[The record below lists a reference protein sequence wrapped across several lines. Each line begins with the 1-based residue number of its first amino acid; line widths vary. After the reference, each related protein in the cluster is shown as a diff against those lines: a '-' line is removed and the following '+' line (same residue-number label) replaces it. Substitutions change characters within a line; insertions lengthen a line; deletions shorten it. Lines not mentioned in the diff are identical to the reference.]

1 MSRASTLPEPTPEQ
15 PADAYRA
22 LFEYNPLPMWVYDS
36 ETLAFLE
43 VNAAAVKHY
52 GYTREEFRRM
62 SILDIRPEEDR
73 PLLLRHVP
81 RLADDLQVWAGP
93 WRHRRKDGG
102 LSLVRISSHPIRFAG
117 REARLVV
124 AEDVTESTRTAEALR
139 ESREQYRFFIE
150 RTAEG
155 VWRAAVEPPLPV
167 AAPEEEQVA
176 HCTRHVRLVEINEAM
191 LRMYACGTPEEL
203 LGTQLSATFDM
214 ADPRSLDFFRTF
226 VRSGYRTVELESRE
240 LDRTGAE
247 HLFVNNLLG
256 VVEDG
261 LLTAIWGTQR
271 DVTERRAAEELVR
284 STRDQLEALV
294 DTSPL
299 PIVGLAPGGE
309 VISWNR
315 AAESIFGWTE
325 EEAIGR
331 RLPCIPDDRQ
341 GEFDRFR
348 AEVMAGDGFTNRETV
363 GARKDGTRFEVSI
376 SSAPLHDANR
386 QPVGFVAVYVDVSG
400 RVRAE
405 EALRQSQEQLRQALK
420 MEAVGRLAGGVAHDF
435 NNLLS
440 AILSYSEMV
449 LDELPPDHVSR
460 EDVEQIRQAGSRAA
474 ELTHQLLAFSRRQL
488 LQPRIIDLNAVVA
501 RVDRMLRRV
510 IGEDIELRTAL
521 SPSLGH
527 TRADAGQLEQV
538 LMNLAVNAR
547 DAMPAGGILT
557 ITTANAEVGGGGVG
571 HWPQLQ
577 PGGYVTLAVRDT
589 GVGMSRDVQ
598 ERIFEPFFTTK
609 GPGHGTGLGLST
621 VYGIVAQSGGQ
632 VFVTSEPGA
641 GSTFT
646 IYLPAH
652 HAEAD
657 LAREH
662 APRAPARGGPETV
675 LLVEDEALV
684 RQLTH
689 EILRRNGYRVLEAG
703 DGVEALAVLRDHRGH
718 IDLLLTDVV
727 MPRMSGH
734 ELVELAR
741 PLRPDMRILYVSGYS
756 EEAIARQGQLTVGV
770 ELLSKPF
777 TPGVL
782 TSKIRELLDRTP

>member
-1 MSRASTLPEPTPEQ
+1 VSRPLPSPGPAPDQ
-15 PADAYRA
+15 PRDAYRA
-22 LFEYNPLPMWVYDS
+22 LFEHNPMPMWVYDS

-43 VNAAAVKHY
+43 VNAAAVEHY
-52 GYTREEFRRM
+52 GYTRDEFRRM

-73 PLLLRHVP
+73 AQAARRASSLAGDLHVGT
-81 RLADDLQVWAGP
+81 AP
-93 WRHRRKDGG
+93 WRHRRKDGSI
-102 LSLVRISSHPIRFAG
+102 LLVRVSSHPISFAD

-124 AEDVTESTRTAEALR
+124 AQDVTEITRTAEELR
-139 ESREQYRFFIE
+139 DSREQYRFFIG

-155 VWRAAVEPPLPV
+155 VWRAAVEPPIPV
-167 AAPEEEQVA
+167 GADEADQVA
-176 HCTRHVRLVEINEAM
+176 RCTRHARLVEVNESM
-191 LRMYACGTPEEL
+191 VRMYGCADAKEL
-203 LGTQLSATFDM
+203 LGTQLSATFDLT
-214 ADPRSLDFFRTF
+214 DSRSLEFFRAF

-240 LDRTGAE
+240 FDRHGAE
-247 HLFVNNLLG
+247 RWFVNNLLG

-271 DVTERRAAEELVR
+271 DVTEHRAAE
-284 STRDQLEALV
+284 A
-294 DTSPL
+294 
-299 PIVGLAPGGE
+299 
-309 VISWNR
+309 
-315 AAESIFGWTE
+315 
-325 EEAIGR
+325 
-331 RLPCIPDDRQ
+331 
-341 GEFDRFR
+341 
-348 AEVMAGDGFTNRETV
+348 
-363 GARKDGTRFEVSI
+363 
-376 SSAPLHDANR
+376 
-386 QPVGFVAVYVDVSG
+386 G

-405 EALRQSQEQLRQALK
+405 DALRQSQEQLRQAQK

-449 LDELPPDHVSR
+449 LDDLPADHASR
-460 EDVEQIRQAGSRAA
+460 EDVEQIRQAGNRAA

-488 LQPRIIDLNAVVA
+488 LQLRIIDLNAVVA
-501 RVDRMLRRV
+501 GVDRMLRRV
-510 IGEDIELRTAL
+510 IGEDIELRTVL

-527 TRADAGQLEQV
+527 TKADPGQLEQV

-547 DAMPAGGILT
+547 DAMPTGGILT
-557 ITTANAEVGGGGVG
+557 ITTANAEVGGRHAA
-571 HWPQLQ
+571 HWPQVQ
-577 PGGYVTLAVRDT
+577 PGGYVTVSVRDT
-589 GVGMSRDVQ
+589 GTGMSREVQ

-652 HAEAD
+652 QAD
-657 LAREH
+657 IDVAAARP
-662 APRAPARGGPETV
+662 PRAPARGGAETV
-675 LLVEDEALV
+675 LLVEDETLV

-689 EILRRNGYRVLEAG
+689 EILRRNGYRVLEAA
-703 DGVEALAVLRDHRGH
+703 DGVEALAVVRDHAGH
-718 IDLLLTDVV
+718 IDLMLTDVV

-741 PLRPDMRILYVSGYS
+741 PVRPEMRILYVSGYS
-756 EEAIARQGQLTVGV
+756 EEAIARQGQLTKGI

-782 TSKIRELLDRTP
+782 TAKIRELLDRTT

>member
-1 MSRASTLPEPTPEQ
+1 MSRRSPLPDPVSEQ

-22 LFEYNPLPMWVYDS
+22 LFEHNPMPMWVYDS

-43 VNAAAVKHY
+43 VNAAAVEHY
-52 GYTREEFRRM
+52 GYTRDEFRRM

-73 PLLLRHVP
+73 ALVTRQASRLSGDLHVGM
-81 RLADDLQVWAGP
+81 AP
-93 WRHRRKDGG
+93 WRHQRKDG
-102 LSLVRISSHPIRFAG
+102 SIRLVRVSSHPIPFAG

-124 AEDVTESTRTAEALR
+124 AQDVTEITRTAEELR
-139 ESREQYRFFIE
+139 DSREQYRFFIG

-155 VWRAAVEPPLPV
+155 VWRAAVEPPIPV
-167 AAPEEEQVA
+167 GAAEAEQVA
-176 HCTRHVRLVEINEAM
+176 RCTQHARLVEVNESM
-191 LRMYACGTPEEL
+191 VRMYSCADGKDL
-203 LGTQLSATFDM
+203 LGTQLSATFDL

-240 LDRTGAE
+240 FDRLGAE
-247 HLFVNNLLG
+247 RWFVNNLLG

-271 DVTERRAAEELVR
+271 DVTEH
-284 STRDQLEALV
+284 
-294 DTSPL
+294 
-299 PIVGLAPGGE
+299 
-309 VISWNR
+309 R
-315 AAESIFGWTE
+315 AAES
-325 EEAIGR
+325 GR
-331 RLPCIPDDRQ
+331 I
-341 GEFDRFR
+341 R
-348 AEVMAGDGFTNRETV
+348 AED
-363 GARKDGTRFEVSI
+363 
-376 SSAPLHDANR
+376 
-386 QPVGFVAVYVDVSG
+386 
-400 RVRAE
+400 
-405 EALRQSQEQLRQALK
+405 ALRQSQEQLRQAQK

-449 LDELPPDHVSR
+449 LDDLPADHPSR
-460 EDVEQIRQAGSRAA
+460 EDVEQIRQAGNRAA

-488 LQPRIIDLNAVVA
+488 LQLRIIDLNTVVA
-501 RVDRMLRRV
+501 SVDRMLRRV
-510 IGEDIELRTAL
+510 IGEDIELRTVL

-547 DAMPAGGILT
+547 DAMPTGGILT
-557 ITTANAEVGGGGVG
+557 ITTANAEVGGR
-571 HWPQLQ
+571 HASRWPQVQ

-589 GVGMSRDVQ
+589 GVGMSREVQ

-652 HAEAD
+652 QADVEAV
-657 LAREH
+657 AAH
-662 APRAPARGGPETV
+662 PPRPPVRGGAETV

-689 EILRRNGYRVLEAG
+689 EILRRNGYRVLEAA
-703 DGVEALAVLRDHRGH
+703 DGVEALAVVRDHAGH
-718 IDLLLTDVV
+718 IDLMLTDVV

-741 PLRPDMRILYVSGYS
+741 PVRPDMRILYVSGYS
-756 EEAIARQGQLTVGV
+756 EEAIARQGQLTEGI

-782 TSKIRELLDRTP
+782 TAKIRELLDRTT

>member
-1 MSRASTLPEPTPEQ
+1 
-15 PADAYRA
+15 
-22 LFEYNPLPMWVYDS
+22 MWVYDS
-36 ETLAFLE
+36 ETLTFLE
-43 VNAAAVKHY
+43 VNAAAVAQY
-52 GYTREEFRRM
+52 GYTREEFSRM

-73 PLLLRHVP
+73 TMLARQSP
-81 RLADDLQVWAGP
+81 RLADELQVWAAP
-93 WRHRRKDGG
+93 WRHVRKDG
-102 LSLVRISSHPIRFAG
+102 SVTLVRISSHPIHFGG

-124 AEDVTESTRTAEALR
+124 AEDITEIAGTAEALR

-155 VWRAAVEPPLPV
+155 VWRAAVEPPLPIHT
-167 AAPEEEQVA
+167 PEEEQVA
-176 HCTRHVRLVEINEAM
+176 HCTRSARLVEVNEAM
-191 LRMYACGTPEEL
+191 VRMYGCGKPEEL
-203 LGTQLSATFDM
+203 LGTQLSATFDLG
-214 ADPRSLDFFRTF
+214 DPRSLDFFRTF

-240 LDRTGAE
+240 FDRSGGE
-247 HLFVNNLLG
+247 RRFVNNLLG

-261 LLTAIWGTQR
+261 HLTAVWGTQR
-271 DVTERRAAEELVR
+271 DVTEQRAAEELVR
-284 STRDQLEALV
+284 ATRDQLEALV
-294 DTSPL
+294 DASPL
-299 PIVGLAPGGE
+299 PIVALAPAGE
-309 VISWNR
+309 VLSWNR
-315 AAESIFGWTE
+315 AAETAFGWTE
-325 EEAIGR
+325 EETLGR
-331 RLPCIPDDRQ
+331 RLPCIPDERQ
-341 GEFDRFR
+341 EEYDQFR
-348 AEVMAGDGFTNRETV
+348 AEVMAGASFTGRETV
-363 GARKDGTRFEVSI
+363 RMRRDGTRFEVSI
-376 SSAPLHDANR
+376 STAALHDAAGR
-386 QPVGFVAVYVDVSG
+386 PIGLVAVYVDVSG
-400 RVRAE
+400 RMRAE
-405 EALRQSQEQLRQALK
+405 AALRESQEQLRQAQK
-420 MEAVGRLAGGVAHDF
+420 MEAVGQLAGGVAHDF

-449 LDELPPDHVSR
+449 LDDLPPDHVSR
-460 EDVEQIRQAGSRAA
+460 DDVEQIRQAGSRAA

-488 LQPRIIDLNAVVA
+488 LQPRIIDLNTVVA
-501 RVDRMLRRV
+501 GVDRMLRRV
-510 IGEDIELRTAL
+510 IGEDIELRTVL
-521 SPSLGH
+521 SPRLGH

-547 DAMPAGGILT
+547 DAMPTGGILT
-557 ITTANAEVGGGGVG
+557 ITTANAEVGGRAATR
-571 HWPQLQ
+571 WPQLQ

-589 GVGMSRDVQ
+589 GVGMSHDVQ

-646 IYLPAH
+646 IYLPVHLDEIEPA
-652 HAEAD
+652 AV
-657 LAREH
+657 L
-662 APRAPARGGPETV
+662 PPQAPARGGETV

-689 EILRRNGYRVLEAG
+689 EILRRNGYRVLEAA
-703 DGVEALAVLRDHRGH
+703 DGAEALGVVRHFDGH

-741 PLRPDMRILYVSGYS
+741 PLRPAMRILYVSGYS
-756 EEAIARQGQLTVGV
+756 EEAIARQGQLTEGI

-782 TSKIRELLDRTP
+782 TAKIRELLDRTP